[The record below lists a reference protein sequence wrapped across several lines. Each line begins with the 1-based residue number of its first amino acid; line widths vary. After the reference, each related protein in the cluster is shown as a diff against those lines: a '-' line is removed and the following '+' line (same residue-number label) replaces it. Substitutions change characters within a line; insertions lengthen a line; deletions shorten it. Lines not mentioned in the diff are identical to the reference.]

1 MSIELCLI
9 RGSQW
14 ANLAS
19 TVKRPQF
26 NGPLSKNVIFYRQP
40 SKMQININREKV
52 SGISNLASSDD
63 LQGLLAPEEPPNLD
77 FGQSLIFLCK
87 VTARET

>member
-1 MSIELCLI
+1 MRLPSNGLE
-9 RGSQW
+9 
-14 ANLAS
+14 
-19 TVKRPQF
+19 F
-26 NGPLSKNVIFYRQP
+26 NGPPSKKVIFYRQP